1 MDIELESYVTA
12 MAKENTLTIILA
24 DHGNTYTRYTSDVL
38 EGRFEMFHPSL
49 FVIVPD
55 RVAALLGEKAMSALA
70 ENQQRLVTMIDL
82 HRSLMVLAN
91 PLSGNVKPVGLFT
104 PIALNRTCDDLEL
117 RLPNL
122 CVCEGW
128 DVPADND
135 TSRIPIAEFAIG
147 QLNNRLAEQS
157 QNSKQ
162 RSCQRLQPL
171 WFENVRERNS
181 KTDRSLITS
190 MDIRVKAGDVVP
202 QKQDIFHVEVMTRQ
216 IIGQRSLEM
225 TLVSFDRLTL
235 FGKYAECA
243 DDGVDL
249 KLCVCS
255 QSAKK
260 TEPKMAPPS
269 TEGWTHF
276 GQRPIITKLYNTKC
290 LWLITWSF
298 EKNTSNGYEVAN
310 FCYGR
315 TYRVTIDVEDASNI
329 KFSREL
335 PLTLD
340 VKPGNVQFAFSI
352 RKHISYWD
360 GAIKVVTKVET
371 KLKK

>member
-1 MDIELESYVTA
+1 MDIDLESYVTA
-12 MAKENTLTIILA
+12 MAKEMNTLTVVLS
-24 DHGNTYTRYTSDVL
+24 DHGNTYTSYASYVL

-49 FVIVPD
+49 FIIVPN
-55 RVAALLGEKAMSALA
+55 RVAALLGKEAMSALA
-70 ENQQRLVTMIDL
+70 KNQERLVTMIEL
-82 HRSLMVLAN
+82 HHSLMVLAN

-117 RLPNL
+117 KLPNM

-135 TSRIPIAEFAIG
+135 TLRIPIAEFAIG
-147 QLNNRLAEQS
+147 QLNNRLAGQS

-202 QKQDIFHVEVMTRQ
+202 QKQDIFHVEVMTRE
-216 IIGQRSLEM
+216 ILGEKSLGM

-255 QSAKK
+255 QNAEK
-260 TEPKMAPPS
+260 TQPEIAPPS
-269 TEGWTHF
+269 TEGWAHF
-276 GQRPIITKLYNTKC
+276 GQRPVIRKLYNTKC
-290 LWLITWSF
+290 LWLIIWSF
-298 EKNTSNGYEVAN
+298 ANNTWNAYEVAN
-310 FCYGR
+310 FCRGQ
-315 TYRVTIDVEDASNI
+315 TYRVTIGVEEAFNM

-335 PLTLD
+335 PLTFD
-340 VKPGNVQFAFSI
+340 VKPGNVLFTFSV
-352 RKHISYWD
+352 RKRKSSAD
-360 GAIKVVTKVET
+360 IKVATKVE
-371 KLKK
+371 KKYNE